1 MNEREWFAMISL
13 LDDEEA
19 SPEIK
24 KQVLALG
31 VSAITPLEEIWEK
44 SNDPDFQGK
53 VEEVLQFV
61 QSEIALSELKNWRM
75 KGGKD
80 LLEGWFVITRFRYP
94 KIELEM
100 YKKQISRLTN
110 MIWLDMERQRN
121 YHERILSVNYIL
133 YKKENFYPEKGDS
146 NNPDRYFLKSFMETK
161 AGNIF
166 SMSLLYLILT
176 RALELPVTAY
186 IIEGYIALQF
196 SDHSADFF
204 IDAYNHGNLF
214 RKEYIEKLIKERF
227 PEKTLESYPA
237 ASNRMLM
244 ALLIEGLIQH
254 YHENGQESKVDYLYR
269 MLDVVK

>member
-13 LDDEEA
+13 LDDEET

-44 SNDPDFQGK
+44 SNDPEVQGK
-53 VEEVLQFV
+53 IEEVLQFV

-80 LLEGWFVITRFRYP
+80 LLEGWFVISRFRYP
-94 KIELEM
+94 KIELET
-100 YKKQISRLTN
+100 YKKQITRLTN
-110 MIWLDMERQRN
+110 MIWLDMENQRN

-133 YKKENFYPEKGDS
+133 YKKENFHPEKTNAG
-146 NNPDRYFLKSFMETK
+146 NPDRYFLKSFMDSK
-161 AGNIF
+161 SGNIF

-196 SDHSADFF
+196 SDHNADFF

-214 RKEYIEKLIKERF
+214 RREYIERLVTERF
-227 PEKTLESYPA
+227 PDKTLESYPA

-244 ALLIEGLIQH
+244 ALLIEGLIFYYQ
-254 YHENGQESKVDYLYR
+254 ENNQENKVEYLYR